1 MRRAG
6 GEIVDRRSSLPLR
19 HRFGVDPVT
28 AGEND
33 QAFLTLLNRSTHRR
47 CRAGAPV
54 KYLSHNASFP

>member
-1 MRRAG
+1 MLGTG
-6 GEIVDRRSSLPLR
+6 GEIVDRRSPLPLR

-33 QAFLTLLNRSTHRR
+33 QALLTLLDCATHRR

-54 KYLSHNASFP
+54 KYLSHSAFLH